1 MRMFKLLTV
10 LCALMFCGSL
20 SAEERYD
27 VVIAGAGSGGV
38 AAAIQAARMGMKVAL
53 LEETEYIGGQMG
65 SAGVSNMDEG
75 FKLTPPSG
83 FYKEFL
89 ANMEA
94 YYLARHQ
101 SIATCYWNSNSH
113 CFEPIG
119 VRRVLTA
126 MIDDTNRTSANGGQ
140 ITLLLRERVTA
151 VESKGKLVTGVKTV
165 HHGMLASSIL
175 IDATEWGDV
184 IPLSPARY
192 RVGNQIGKPTHASCT
207 QDITYAMIIKKYPN
221 GVPAELQMKNP
232 PPGYDKY
239 VEKWRLNLR
248 SDGNPDNRWL
258 PVSFAQHNAYRGM
271 PDPGSENY
279 VSLQSREI
287 TKTGVNW
294 FNDFPADTG
303 IFDRSQRQKY
313 VCEAKL
319 KTLGNL
325 YYIQH
330 ELGETQW
337 SVANDQDYDT
347 PYQREENL
355 CQNIPAEFKA
365 IERNM
370 PQSAYVRESE
380 RIIGKH
386 KLLGSEIRRES
397 QGGLGIKPFP
407 SSIAVGDYA
416 ADLHNCHDEGDFEED
431 LDRKV
436 DDPPGFRSGP
446 FQVPF
451 GALIPEDVDGM
462 LAAEKNI
469 SVSRLANGAIRL
481 QPITMLTGQ
490 AAGALAAMS
499 IRQHI
504 PPRQVDW
511 PQLQIVLLQAGS
523 ILASA
528 PMADMPLGT
537 MDWQAAQFA
546 VTHEWMNTFK
556 DGMFHPDVPL
566 TRAQAAMLLGLA
578 YGMSGTIGTF
588 GPTPSRLKSSF
599 SDVPLYTDQ
608 SASVEA
614 LQELGAPISCAGG
627 ADKFCP
633 KEPMSR
639 SDFLVLVKFLE
650 TKKFSPVDEVTLR
663 GNMRAEWGA
672 PITRGEA
679 ATVMYAAVKHRSK
692 KM

>member
-1 MRMFKLLTV
+1 MRIFKLLTV
-10 LCALMFCGSL
+10 LCVLVLCGSI

-75 FKLTPPSG
+75 FRLTPPSG

-101 SIATCYWNSNSH
+101 SISTCYWNTDSH

-126 MIDDTNRTSANGGQ
+126 MIDDTNRNSTNGGH

-151 VESKGKLVTGVKTV
+151 VQSKGKLVTGVTTL

-192 RVGNQIGKPTHASCT
+192 RVGNEIGKPTHRSCT
-207 QDITYAMIIKKYPN
+207 QDITYTMIIKKYPN
-221 GVPAELQMKNP
+221 GVPAELQMKDP
-232 PPGYDKY
+232 PPDYDKY
-239 VEKWRLNLR
+239 VKQWRLNLR

-258 PVSFAQHNAYRGM
+258 PISFAVHNAYRGM

-279 VSLQSREI
+279 VSKQSREI
-287 TKTGVNW
+287 TKTGLNW

-303 IFDRSQRQKY
+303 IFDRSQRQRY

-319 KTLGNL
+319 KTIGNL

-337 SVANDQDYDT
+337 SVANDQGYDT

-355 CQNIPAEFKA
+355 CPNIPAEFKA
-365 IERNM
+365 IERSM

-386 KLLGSEIRRES
+386 ELTGAEIRRES
-397 QGGLGIKPFP
+397 QGAPAITLFP

-416 ADLHNCHDEGDFEED
+416 DDLHHCHDADDFEAD
-431 LDRKV
+431 LDRKT

-499 IRQHI
+499 IQQHI
-504 PPRQVDW
+504 APRQVDW
-511 PQLQIVLLQAGS
+511 PQLQIVLLQAGA

-528 PMADMPLGT
+528 PMADMPQGT
-537 MDWQAAQFA
+537 MYWQAAQFA
-546 VTHEWMNTFK
+546 VTHEWMKTSK
-556 DGMFHPDVPL
+556 DGMFHPDTPL
-566 TRAQAAMLLGLA
+566 TRAQAAMLLGVA
-578 YGMSGTIGTF
+578 YGLSEAIGTF

-599 SDVPLYTDQ
+599 SDVSLYADQ

-614 LQELGAPISCAGG
+614 LQSLGAQLACAEG

-633 KEPMSR
+633 NEPMSR
-639 SDFLVLVKFLE
+639 ADFLRLVEFLE
-650 TKKFSPVDEVTLR
+650 TKKFSPVDETTLR
-663 GNMRAEWGA
+663 GNMRPEWNA

-679 ATVMYAAVKHRSK
+679 ATVLYTAVKHRSR